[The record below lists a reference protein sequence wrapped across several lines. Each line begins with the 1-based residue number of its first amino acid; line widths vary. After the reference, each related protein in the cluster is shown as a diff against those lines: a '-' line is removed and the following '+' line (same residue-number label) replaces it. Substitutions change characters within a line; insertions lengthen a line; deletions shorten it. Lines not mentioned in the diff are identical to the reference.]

1 MTAFLAVCLAA
12 TAVLGTVVVLT
23 RDPARQALVFG
34 VYGWVLALLFFALH
48 APDVAMSQ
56 LVVGGLV
63 SPALLLVTLGR
74 LGRRR

>member
-1 MTAFLAVCLAA
+1 MTAFLAACLAGS
-12 TAVLGTVVVLT
+12 AVLAVVVVLI

-34 VYGWVLALLFFALH
+34 VYGSVLALLFFALR

-63 SPALLLVTLGR
+63 TPTLLLVTLTR